1 MEKMTASYLL
11 NNEQHDYDLMTD
23 LGLMTFAG
31 LHWFREEF
39 LVVAHHRVESRG
51 NVAHKR
57 HTLRGASHRVRVKD
71 Q

>member
-1 MEKMTASYLL
+1 
-11 NNEQHDYDLMTD
+11 MTD

-31 LHWFREEF
+31 LHRFGEEF

-57 HTLRGASHRVRVKD
+57 HTLSGASHRVRVKD